1 MNQEQKS
8 NNMKIHLIKL
18 ITNDDGEE
26 IQNPKWHITQP
37 FGDSD
42 RTLCSGEAYG
52 LGESGA
58 IFEGKF
64 GSLKDCDCP
73 KCLEIVSWFK
83 KLK

>member
-1 MNQEQKS
+1 
-8 NNMKIHLIKL
+8 MKIHLIKL